1 MAKNTHLE
9 HLEDDILNNGVEGGE
24 NCISFLEELGKMLS
38 EPSSSIRIT
47 TKWDGAP
54 AIICGTDP
62 STGLFFVGN
71 KSVFA
76 KTQPKIC
83 TSDYGVDK
91 YYPTSGLNS
100 ILKECLKYLSQL
112 DIKGV
117 LQGDL
122 LFTSGTKQVKTINGQ
137 KCVTFT
143 PNTIT
148 YAIPVDSDM
157 GKKVMRSKIGI
168 VFHTTYSGPSISEMS
183 ASFGVDVKPYQGHD
197 DIAVFSSDFDDA
209 SGAANFSAQE
219 LQKFQLMINRAKGSI
234 KKSSPFLDVLG
245 QTGTG
250 KYLLSVLFK
259 QFFNSFIRQG
269 KSITNVKQMIQS
281 FNDYYANLL
290 EKEISTK
297 KTAVAKE
304 KYRTIQQEGL
314 KFLSENEESIYFTI
328 ASYMNIQS
336 AKEVVIRK
344 LEQVKTLGTF
354 LRTENG
360 YKVTAPEGF
369 VAIKSGSALK
379 LVDRLEFSR
388 ANFSADKTWDKGEST
403 LKNVNSN
410 IGNSG
415 NGDTKSVA
423 ITFGRFN
430 PPTVGH
436 QKLLNAVKKIASGDD
451 YIIYTSHSQDAKKN
465 PLSSDVKVG
474 YMREMFPEHRKNI
487 TYDTS
492 LKTIIFVLKD
502 LQNSYTDVTLVVGS
516 DRVSEMKTL
525 VERYNGKDYSFKTIT
540 VKSAGERDPDAEGVS
555 GMSASKMRKAAA
567 DRDFKS
573 FRMGIPKGL
582 NDKKTTELME
592 EVRRGMKL

>member
-1 MAKNTHLE
+1 
-9 HLEDDILNNGVEGGE
+9 
-24 NCISFLEELGKMLS
+24 
-38 EPSSSIRIT
+38 
-47 TKWDGAP
+47 
-54 AIICGTDP
+54 
-62 STGLFFVGN
+62 
-71 KSVFA
+71 
-76 KTQPKIC
+76 
-83 TSDYGVDK
+83 
-91 YYPTSGLNS
+91 
-100 ILKECLKYLSQL
+100 
-112 DIKGV
+112 
-117 LQGDL
+117 
-122 LFTSGTKQVKTINGQ
+122 
-137 KCVTFT
+137 
-143 PNTIT
+143 
-148 YAIPVDSDM
+148 
-157 GKKVMRSKIGI
+157 
-168 VFHTTYSGPSISEMS
+168 
-183 ASFGVDVKPYQGHD
+183 
-197 DIAVFSSDFDDA
+197 
-209 SGAANFSAQE
+209 
-219 LQKFQLMINRAKGSI
+219 
-234 KKSSPFLDVLG
+234 
-245 QTGTG
+245 
-250 KYLLSVLFK
+250 
-259 QFFNSFIRQG
+259 
-269 KSITNVKQMIQS
+269 MIQS